1 VDILHPL
8 AQHYAEKHTSPQDS
22 LLQELEHYTRTHHP
36 ASHMISGLLQ
46 GRFLQLFSSLLA
58 PQSILEI
65 GTMTGYSAL
74 CLASGLTPSGQLHT
88 IELRETDAAIARS
101 FFDRSAYATQLHLH
115 CGDAHEIIPS
125 LEKVWDLVFI
135 DADKVSY
142 LDYFNMI
149 FPAVRVGGYILADN
163 IFFHGQVFEEPM
175 QGKNA
180 KAISIFNEALLK
192 RDDVEVTV
200 IPLRD
205 GLSVI
210 KKVK

>member
-8 AQHYAEKHTSPQDS
+8 AQAYAEKHSTPQDS
-22 LLQELEHYTRTHHP
+22 LLQELEVYTRAHHQAP
-36 ASHMISGLLQ
+36 HMISGFLQ
-46 GRFLQLFSSLLA
+46 GQFLQLFSTLVQ

-74 CLASGLTPSGQLHT
+74 CLATGLTSTGQLHT
-88 IELRETDAAIARS
+88 IELREQDASVAQS
-101 FFDRSAYATQLHLH
+101 FFDRSPYAAKIHLH
-115 CGDAHEIIPS
+115 CGDAHTIIPD
-125 LEKVWDLVFI
+125 LHQTWDLVFI

-142 LDYFNMI
+142 LDYFNMVL
-149 FPAVRVGGYILADN
+149 PSVRVGGYILADN

-175 QGKNA
+175 HGKNA
-180 KAISIFNEALLK
+180 KAIAAFNTAIVK
-192 RDDVEVTV
+192 RDDVTITV